1 MQQLRQRTTTRNN
14 PSKNRIK
21 SNQDDKM
28 QHGKTRTEQKE
39 GKGKDS
45 DTEGGTTPGSCGED
59 GGGTTSANRRGAD
72 GDD

>member
-39 GKGKDS
+39 GKGKVS
-45 DTEGGTTPGSCGED
+45 GTEGGTATGSYGEGGCGKYCVVRTLE
-59 GGGTTSANRRGAD
+59 S
-72 GDD
+72 